1 MGSVDGISGN
11 STHDLEATVDTDGE
25 PHDANIEF
33 EQLKL
38 LFDYTKFHIGLYTT
52 IATIFGA
59 LFAASDKAPI
69 RFSPVLLLCSAVLVC
84 IAGGA
89 GGIIASSIPGFSS
102 YKKFWDS
109 SIGPAWC
116 RKMKAEYWTYV
127 EHAAFWAAVILA
139 LASIVFPHVFDG
151 LPHGRGYS

>member
-52 IATIFGA
+52 IATI
-59 LFAASDKAPI
+59 LVRYSRRVTKPQSVSAPY
-69 RFSPVLLLCSAVLVC
+69 FSCAPLC
-84 IAGGA
+84 
-89 GGIIASSIPGFSS
+89 
-102 YKKFWDS
+102 
-109 SIGPAWC
+109 WC
-116 RKMKAEYWTYV
+116 A
-127 EHAAFWAAVILA
+127 
-139 LASIVFPHVFDG
+139 
-151 LPHGRGYS
+151 